1 MKLFSSK
8 KRVAAIGALTAVT
21 LVGGGMAYG
30 YWTDSGEGGTT
41 VTAGTSAG
49 YTVTFGATTGGD
61 LSPDGPT
68 NSTSVTVANEGT
80 GAQQISSVLVSVA
93 NVDGSA
99 WTDNSC
105 SAADF
110 SVNSETAGN
119 AAEALPA
126 PVTLAPKGSTGEA
139 TSALPVTIQMID
151 TGADQEDCKGVTVP
165 LYAYA
170 S

>member
-30 YWTDSGEGGTT
+30 YWTDSGEGDTT

-61 LSPDGPT
+61 LSPGGPT

-93 NVDGSA
+93 TDTGGT
-99 WTDNSC
+99 WTAGAC
-105 SAADF
+105 SADDF
-110 SVNSETAGN
+110 SVNSEAAGDP
-119 AAEALPA
+119 AEALGA
-126 PVTLAPKGSTGEA
+126 LVTLAPAGSAGDETA
-139 TSALPVTIQMID
+139 ALPVTIQMVD
-151 TGADQEDCKGVTVP
+151 TGLDQEDCKGVTVP

>member
-8 KRVAAIGALTAVT
+8 KRVAAIGALTAAT

-30 YWTDSGEGGTT
+30 YWTNSGEGAGTA
-41 VTAGTSAG
+41 TAGTSAE
-49 YTVTFGATTGGD
+49 YTVDFSATTGLS

-68 NSTSVTVANEGT
+68 QDTTVTVTNTGS

-93 NVDGSA
+93 NVDGSPWSA
-99 WTDNSC
+99 GAC

-110 SVNSETAGN
+110 SVSGEAAGS
-119 AAEALPA
+119 AAEALGA
-126 PVTLAPKGSTGEA
+126 PVTLAPSGSAGDA
-139 TSALPVTIQMID
+139 SAPLPVTIQMVD
-151 TGADQEDCKGVTVP
+151 TSSDQEDCKGVTVP